1 MKTGDDV
8 IFNEFNQLKKLWQ
21 VSFGDDAQFV
31 DLYFERV
38 YRFENTVTRTVDDRI
53 ASAAQFLYFDI
64 TCRGNVFK
72 GVYLLGICTHPEYR
86 RRGLS
91 SDIIRQILTEQSA
104 LGVDIAFLIPQEEHL
119 FGFYENLGFTRAF
132 AFYEGYVS
140 PPDINVGRDHF
151 YEIMTASMDNIY
163 EFYNNFYRS
172 LNSAIIKD
180 LKYFLFTMDYI
191 KADGRIDICGVNG
204 EIRGFAATEGNV
216 VKELLYIDKMAR
228 DTLLL
233 KLFAEDNKLKNLK
246 VITPVSDS
254 RLPGA
259 VKKTIGMM
267 HVLNPGLSEPI
278 TAFLLDSYA
287 NLLLN

>member
-1 MKTGDDV
+1 METGDNV
-8 IFNEFNQLKKLWQ
+8 IPDEFNQLKNLWQ

-38 YRFENTVTRTVDDRI
+38 YRFENTVTRTVDNKI

-64 TCRGNVFK
+64 TYAGNVFK

-91 SDIIRQILTEQSA
+91 SDIIRQILIEQSA
-104 LGVDIAFLIPQEEHL
+104 FGVDIAFLIPQEEHL
-119 FGFYENLGFTRAF
+119 FRFYKNLGFTGAF
-132 AFYEGYVS
+132 TVYEEYVS
-140 PPDINVGRDHF
+140 PPDINAGRDRF
-151 YEIMTASMDNIY
+151 YEVMTASMDNIY

-180 LKYFLFTMDYI
+180 RKYFLFTMDYI

-216 VKELLYIDKMAR
+216 VKELLCIDKMAR
-228 DTLLL
+228 DTLLS
-233 KLFAEDNKLKNLK
+233 KLFAEDNTLNNLK

-254 RLPGA
+254 PLPGA
-259 VKKTIGMM
+259 VKKTMGMM
-267 HVLNPGLSEPI
+267 HVLNPELGKLI
-278 TAFLLDSYA
+278 TVYLQESYV